1 LVGKLEAV
9 PLVSN
14 HLAFGGIGSFSIES
28 GSNNFPDVIFLL
40 IGLPHRASKRHDQRI
55 YSQEQAFILKSR
67 L

>member
-1 LVGKLEAV
+1 
-9 PLVSN
+9 
-14 HLAFGGIGSFSIES
+14 
-28 GSNNFPDVIFLL
+28 LL